1 MSVIKKKEIAAQ
13 YDVAL
18 KKGDHISITATY
30 GESLAVADKVFDYF
44 CDIYKSENP
53 VVQLK
58 GTFFELRIEQVEFTH
73 SNPTEERPMRYR
85 VVVTGEV
92 L

>member
-1 MSVIKKKEIAAQ
+1 MSVINRKELAVQ
-13 YDVAL
+13 YNVAL
-18 KKGDHISITATY
+18 KKGDHISITAAY
-30 GESLAVADKVFDYF
+30 GDSLAVANKAFDYF

-58 GTFFELRIEQVEFTH
+58 GTFFNLRIEQVEFTH